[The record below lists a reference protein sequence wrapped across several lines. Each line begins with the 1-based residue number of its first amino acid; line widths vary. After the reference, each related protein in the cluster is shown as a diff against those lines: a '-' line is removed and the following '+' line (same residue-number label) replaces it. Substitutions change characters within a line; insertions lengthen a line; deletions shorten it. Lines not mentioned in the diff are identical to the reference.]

1 MAVRRSPR
9 QADRTGPAPWRA
21 WALVYDHDCGLCRV
35 VAALV
40 LVADRRARLMPVPL
54 QDPRTRALLAPL
66 APPVRPRSWHLVAPD
81 GRVASGGA
89 AVPELCRLLPGF
101 GGLGRLSG
109 AAPDMTER
117 VYARAVG
124 HRDRVA
130 RVVPE
135 RVSRGARRIIGRRLG
150 QA

>member
-54 QDPRTRALLAPL
+54 QDPRTRTLLAPL

-117 VYARAVG
+117 VYAGLAGNR
-124 HRDRVA
+124 HRLGPLIPG
-130 RVVPE
+130 RVVGWATC
-135 RVSRGARRIIGRRLG
+135 VLGRRAAG
-150 QA
+150 